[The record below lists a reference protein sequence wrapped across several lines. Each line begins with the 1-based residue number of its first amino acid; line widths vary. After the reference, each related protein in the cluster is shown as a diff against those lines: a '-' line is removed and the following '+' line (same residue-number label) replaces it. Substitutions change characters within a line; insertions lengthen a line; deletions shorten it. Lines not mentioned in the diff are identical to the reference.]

1 MRRLTLHPTPELP
14 DDTPIEKVR
23 FTWAMRRE
31 LIAAGL
37 TTVGA
42 VREASDE
49 SLQSL
54 KITAGL
60 AAYIRETLS

>member
-1 MRRLTLHPTPELP
+1 MNFQTT
-14 DDTPIEKVR
+14 TPIEQVR

-42 VREASDE
+42 VREAPDE
-49 SLQSL
+49 ALLGL

-60 AAYIRETLS
+60 ASYIRETLS

>member
-1 MRRLTLHPTPELP
+1 MRRLMLHPTPELP
-14 DDTPIEKVR
+14 DDTPIEQVR

-31 LIAAGL
+31 LIAARL

>member
-1 MRRLTLHPTPELP
+1 
-14 DDTPIEKVR
+14 
-23 FTWAMRRE
+23 MRRE

>member
-1 MRRLTLHPTPELP
+1 MRRLMLHPTPELP
-14 DDTPIEKVR
+14 DDTPVEQVR

-37 TTVGA
+37 TTIGA

-49 SLQSL
+49 SRQGL

-60 AAYIRETLS
+60 AAYIRELLS